1 MNNRKKPTKHFN
13 LHKINGHNSRMI
25 LNTSTSSLTCI
36 YQFKCN
42 DGHIR
47 WWAGLSDI
55 FVKSINE
62 ELFKPSV
69 VKICLLFSEE

>member
-1 MNNRKKPTKHFN
+1 
-13 LHKINGHNSRMI
+13 MI
-25 LNTSTSSLTCI
+25 LDTSTSSLACI

-55 FVKSINE
+55 FVKSFNE
-62 ELFKPSV
+62 ELFKSSV